1 MPARRT
7 TERMTRYSLAPT
19 DIFDA
24 LNGQNTEAGRASAP
38 RRRSRTS
45 SSAQHPLEGLKAS
58 FPQRID
64 QKINYDTTVFV
75 TDSIRE
81 VVKTPFDAS
90 GLVVIVAS
98 PAICAPLSSA
108 ACSPRDRRHLRSP
121 TPTRERR
128 ATPCPCEKF
137 HVRIAPL

>member
-1 MPARRT
+1 
-7 TERMTRYSLAPT
+7 MTRYSLAPT

-64 QKINYDTTVFV
+64 QKITYDTTVFV

-98 PAICAPLSSA
+98 SAITTIVGGMLTARPSTSPFPHA
-108 ACSPRDRRHLRSP
+108 DARTPRDAMP
-121 TPTRERR
+121 
-128 ATPCPCEKF
+128 
-137 HVRIAPL
+137 V